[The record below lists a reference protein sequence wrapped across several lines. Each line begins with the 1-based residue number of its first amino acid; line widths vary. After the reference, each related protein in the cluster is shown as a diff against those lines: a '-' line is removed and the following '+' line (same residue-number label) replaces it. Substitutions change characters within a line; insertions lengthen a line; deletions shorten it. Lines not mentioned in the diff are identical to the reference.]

1 MKRLLLFGLAAVI
14 ANAATSAQST
24 APSTGRNIPAPASV
38 LGFEPCADYR
48 LGSYEQISQYLRVLD
63 EASERI
69 QLVNIGQTTEG
80 RTQLMAVISSA
91 ANMHRLPYFKS
102 ASQRLALASNLTPS
116 EAHELASEARSVVWI
131 DFGLHSTEVAHA
143 QVAPQLAFYAVTDE
157 SPEMQSIR
165 DNVILLLLPNM
176 NPDGTSLVANWYA
189 SHVGTPFERTSPVEL
204 YQRYAG
210 HDNNRDWFMFN
221 LAESR
226 NVATQLY
233 REWFPQIVYNH
244 HQSAPF
250 PARIFVPPFTDPMNP
265 NIPQLVM
272 RGINLAGE
280 SISRR
285 LEQEGKTGVISRINY
300 DTWWNGGMRTAA
312 YYHNMVGLL
321 TETSHPWANPSVYD
335 DSLFPDTFSDGRSTR
350 TPSTYYPNPY
360 RGGEWHLS
368 DSCDYMLTASMAVL
382 DLGAK
387 RRTEWTYDMYRMG
400 QESIEAG
407 KRELY
412 VVSRKQ
418 WDLGAAI
425 KLINTLRWG
434 GIEIERTTRSLT
446 IGGTTYPPNSFVIR
460 GAQSFRPYLSDLL
473 NPQVYPDMPQHS
485 DGRPDRPYDITG
497 WTLPMQMGVTVDRH
511 FDVDRLPADSV
522 VSVDRAVLN
531 STRLRPSTGF
541 AYALDPR
548 RNDAFLAVNRLL
560 LNDHPVY
567 RTTSA
572 VKLETATWPAGTFIL
587 PIHSDTTAAVDLA
600 TQDLGLIVESVDRKP
615 DQPLTQLTQPQI
627 GIYRSW
633 RPNPDE
639 GWTRLVLETFEF
651 PYRRLLNEDVRN
663 GNLSNLDVILL
674 PDATYTEILNG
685 LGRRA
690 APPQYQ
696 GGITSQG
703 VSHLYNFV
711 KAGGVLVT
719 FDSASELP
727 LVDFELPILDISKGY
742 SANDYYVPGSLL
754 EIIINS
760 THPIGYGMPPRASG
774 FFSRS
779 PVFLVTNQT
788 GPDGAMEP
796 ANQNVSVVARYPEAD
811 MLLSGSLVGEKLL
824 SNKAIVVEA
833 RLGRGKVI
841 LLGLRA
847 QHRGQTYGTYKLLF
861 NSLFLKAFL

>member
-1 MKRLLLFGLAAVI
+1 MVKRLLLFGLAAVL
-14 ANAATSAQST
+14 ANAAITAQST
-24 APSTGRNIPAPASV
+24 ARNIPAPASV
-38 LGFEPCADYR
+38 LGFEPCDDYR
-48 LGSYEQISQYLRVLD
+48 IGSYEQISQYLRVLD

-80 RTQLMAVISSA
+80 RTQLMAVISSV
-91 ANMHRLPYFKS
+91 ANMQRLPHFKS
-102 ASQRLALASNLTPS
+102 ASQRLALARDLTPS
-116 EAHELASEARSVVWI
+116 EAHELARDARSVVWI
-131 DFGLHSTEVAHA
+131 DFGLHSTEVAPA
-143 QVAPQLAFYAVTDE
+143 QVAPQLAFHAVTDE
-157 SPEMQSIR
+157 SQEMQAIR

-176 NPDGTSLVANWYA
+176 NPDGTSLVADWYA
-189 SHVGTPFERTSPVEL
+189 SHVGTVFERTSPVEL

-265 NIPQLVM
+265 NIPPLVM
-272 RGINLAGE
+272 RGINLAGA

-350 TPSTYYPNPY
+350 TPSTHYPNPY

-387 RRTEWTYDMYRMG
+387 RRTEWTYGMYRMG

-407 KRELY
+407 ERELY

-425 KLINTLRWG
+425 KFINTLRRG
-434 GIEIERTTRSLT
+434 GIEIERITRSLT
-446 IGGTTYPPNSFVIR
+446 IGGIKYPSNSFVIR
-460 GAQSFRPYLSDLL
+460 GAQPFRPYLTDLL
-473 NPQVYPDMPQHS
+473 NPQVYPDTPQYP
-485 DGRPDRPYDITG
+485 GGPPDRPYDITG

-511 FDVDRLPADSV
+511 MDVDSLPADSV
-522 VSVDRAVLN
+522 VSVDRAALN
-531 STRLRPSTGF
+531 STRLSPSTGF

-560 LNDHPVY
+560 SNDHPVY

-572 VKLETATWPAGTFIL
+572 IKLETSIWPAGTFIL

-600 TQDLGLIVESVDRKP
+600 TQDLGLTVESVNRKP
-615 DQPLTQLTQPQI
+615 DQPLKQLTQPRV

-651 PYRRLLNEDVRN
+651 PYRRLLNEDMRN
-663 GNLSNLDVILL
+663 GNFNNLDVILL
-674 PDATYTEILNG
+674 PDATYTAILNG

-696 GGITSQG
+696 GGITAQG

-711 KAGGVLVT
+711 ETGGILVT

-727 LVDFELPILDISKGY
+727 LVNFELPILDISREY
-742 SANDYYVPGSLL
+742 SASDYSAPGSLL
-754 EIIINS
+754 EVIVDS
-760 THPIGYGMPPRASG
+760 THPIGYGMPLRAAG

-779 PVFLVTNQT
+779 PVFSVATQT
-788 GPDGAMEP
+788 APDGSIEP
-796 ANQNVSVVARYPEAD
+796 ADQNVSVVARYPEAD
-811 MLLSGSLVGEKLL
+811 MLLSGWLVGEKVLA
-824 SNKAIVVEA
+824 NKAIVVEA
-833 RLGRGKVI
+833 RLGRGKVV